1 MDKGTT
7 IEQIH
12 TATRLMKKH
21 KIKPCFFLQFGYLGE
36 TKEDIDATQ
45 NMLFELMPFD
55 IGISVSYPLPGTKFF
70 DIVQHDLKEKQN
82 WNDSDEL
89 ALMFTSTYSGKYYK
103 QLHRYIHKRF
113 RKAQG
118 VEGIKKVFMNPTQLS
133 STEIKRIIALPYFV
147 GMSYWN
153 KIKLRFSE
161 N

>member
-1 MDKGTT
+1 
-7 IEQIH
+7 
-12 TATRLMKKH
+12 MKKH
-21 KIKPCFFLQFGYLGE
+21 HIKPCFFLQFGYLGE